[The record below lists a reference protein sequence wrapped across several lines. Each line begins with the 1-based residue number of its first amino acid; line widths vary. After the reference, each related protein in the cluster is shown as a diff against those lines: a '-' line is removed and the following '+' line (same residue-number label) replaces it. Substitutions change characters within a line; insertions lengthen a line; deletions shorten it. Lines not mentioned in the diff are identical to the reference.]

1 MRASSLIARR
11 VSPLRFFFFRFLR
24 HSLILFF
31 LLFCGYLLW
40 DSLTPQLPSPKKP
53 ILFYSNQAQQDLTL
67 TFLEAMRKA
76 KSSIDLAIFGLT
88 DGSILKEL
96 KRQAKKGIDVKIYY
110 DAKGSPPLK
119 EVIPNCKL
127 FAIQQSALMH
137 QKILVIDEEKLFLG
151 SANMTSQSLQMHDN
165 LVIGLHSPKMA
176 SFLKE
181 KIARHPGHLQTLVG
195 SQEIDLWLL
204 PDPKGEALL
213 ALKKKIRQ
221 AEKTIHAA
229 LFTFTHPMLIEELI
243 LAHKRGVEVILVI
256 DLHSSLGASAKAIG
270 ELMRAGIFILVNRG
284 TKLLHHKFVYIDET
298 CLITGSANWTKAA
311 FLKNN
316 DALFMIHHL
325 TQEQKKFLHTL
336 WNRLALSAKPLSN

>member
-11 VSPLRFFFFRFLR
+11 VSPVRFLFLRFLR
-24 HSLILFF
+24 HALLLLF
-31 LLFCGYLLW
+31 LVFCGYLLW
-40 DSLTPQLPSPKKP
+40 NSLTPQLPSPKKP

-88 DGSILKEL
+88 DSSILKEL
-96 KRQAKKGIDVKIYY
+96 KRQAKKGIEVKVYY

-127 FAIQQSALMH
+127 FPIQQSALMH
-137 QKILVIDEEKLFLG
+137 QKILLIDNETLFLG

-165 LVIGLHSPKMA
+165 LVIGLYSPKMA
-176 SFLKE
+176 HFLKE
-181 KIARHPGHLQTLVG
+181 KVARLPGHLQTLVG
-195 SQEIDLWLL
+195 SQEVDLWLL

-213 ALKKKIRQ
+213 ELKKKIRK
-221 AEKTIHAA
+221 AEKKVYAA

-243 LAHKRGVEVILVI
+243 SAHKRGVEVILII
-256 DLHSSLGASAKAIG
+256 DLHSSLGASAKAIA
-270 ELMRAGIFILVNRG
+270 ELHRAGISILVSQG
-284 TKLLHHKFVYIDET
+284 VQLLHHKFVYIDEK

-316 DALFMIHHL
+316 DALFIIHNL
-325 TQEQKKFLHTL
+325 SSDQKKFLHSI
-336 WNRLALSAKPLSN
+336 WNRIAISSRSLS